1 MTNEKKELIRHKLSV
16 KKEFAG
22 KDPTEI
28 VLRQPTTSD
37 IIDYGIPSGV
47 NDFKIQARYI
57 AALAVEPLEGLTEGM
72 VRGLEIKDFMTLA
85 MSVTRFL
92 AGKMPEELSEELGA

>member
-1 MTNEKKELIRHKLSV
+1 
-16 KKEFAG
+16 
-22 KDPTEI
+22 
-28 VLRQPTTSD
+28 
-37 IIDYGIPSGV
+37 
-47 NDFKIQARYI
+47 
-57 AALAVEPLEGLTEGM
+57 M